1 MRTGGKPFHFLLLDR
16 PRPDDSTPTHH
27 QEFQNRITQHKVTS
41 TSSPSSTAM
50 ENFVRVR
57 MDARAVVCYMKFG
70 LDERMYLK

>member
-1 MRTGGKPFHFLLLDR
+1 
-16 PRPDDSTPTHH
+16 
-27 QEFQNRITQHKVTS
+27 
-41 TSSPSSTAM
+41 M